1 MTMIYKLIIGIVL
14 IATIIYY
21 LFCFLEIF
29 GLVKFT
35 EKNVTVKIPQ
45 MFIPFYYLLVSG
57 EKKVDKS
64 LPKDSGI
71 AVSIGDQKTI
81 DVSHNITQAS
91 IHISDEYY
99 YGWQIELPD
108 WVYLENNIGRGTK
121 SVLITIKKNTRKNA
135 RHDSI
140 IITDLKTYDV
150 YEIEINQE
158 AKPKTNIF

>member
-1 MTMIYKLIIGIVL
+1 MIFKLIIGVVI

-57 EKKVDKS
+57 EENH
-64 LPKDSGI
+64 PKDSGI
-71 AVSIGDQKTI
+71 SVSVDGQKTVNI
-81 DVSHNITQAS
+81 SHSITQVS
-91 IHISDEYY
+91 VHISDEDYH
-99 YGWQIELPD
+99 GWRIDLPD